1 MADQKIVIDVR
12 ADTKAAQADLRALKA
27 SAADT
32 ARQLA
37 AVGKQV
43 SAADAKR
50 SQLAER
56 LNAARKAAADA
67 AKAVEDMN
75 RQIAQGQQYDALTGR
90 NDALSQTLAQQDE
103 KLKRLQADYEQFL
116 AARDKLGDSFTDAQA
131 RASDAAN
138 ADYKARIAAA
148 QEAGIDY

>member
-75 RQIAQGQQYDALTGR
+75 R
-90 NDALSQTLAQQDE
+90 
-103 KLKRLQADYEQFL
+103 
-116 AARDKLGDSFTDAQA
+116 FTQ
-131 RASDAAN
+131 SMM
-138 ADYKARIAAA
+138 
-148 QEAGIDY
+148 

>member
-50 SQLAER
+50 SQLA
-56 LNAARKAAADA
+56 
-67 AKAVEDMN
+67 
-75 RQIAQGQQYDALTGR
+75 
-90 NDALSQTLAQQDE
+90 
-103 KLKRLQADYEQFL
+103 
-116 AARDKLGDSFTDAQA
+116 
-131 RASDAAN
+131 
-138 ADYKARIAAA
+138 
-148 QEAGIDY
+148 

>member
-43 SAADAKR
+43 IKK
-50 SQLAER
+50 QLQ
-56 LNAARKAAADA
+56 
-67 AKAVEDMN
+67 V
-75 RQIAQGQQYDALTGR
+75 
-90 NDALSQTLAQQDE
+90 
-103 KLKRLQADYEQFL
+103 L
-116 AARDKLGDSFTDAQA
+116 AAVTALYNLFVFC
-131 RASDAAN
+131 
-138 ADYKARIAAA
+138 RIRKERKTKQKVCTAFFS
-148 QEAGIDY
+148 